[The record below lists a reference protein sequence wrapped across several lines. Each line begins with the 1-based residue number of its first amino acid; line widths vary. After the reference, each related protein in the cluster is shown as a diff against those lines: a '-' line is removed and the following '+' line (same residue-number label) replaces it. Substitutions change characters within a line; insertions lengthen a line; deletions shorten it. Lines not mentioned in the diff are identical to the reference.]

1 MAGTTKKNEGCEV
14 IMSKNTIILLEMT
27 AQDWIRNADIPYNVK
42 NGFTLLAGDIESYLS
57 GRYNYKTGWDK
68 NEDVFIRIFGKSP
81 IDKTHF
87 RRISLRVSFHRRFI
101 EVCYDG
107 LEICSMY
114 ISEAKAPVVGFRSV
128 PNTWTEVIGIQKV
141 FNELF
146 GSTFKRRM

>member
-1 MAGTTKKNEGCEV
+1 MVKTNY
-14 IMSKNTIILLEMT
+14 LLEMT
-27 AQDWIRNADIPYNVK
+27 ANEWINSNYDIPSEVK
-42 NGFTLLAGDIESYLS
+42 NNFVLFAGYLERYLS
-57 GRYNYKTGWDK
+57 DGYVYSTKWERNG
-68 NEDVFIRIFGKSP
+68 DVFIRIFGKSP